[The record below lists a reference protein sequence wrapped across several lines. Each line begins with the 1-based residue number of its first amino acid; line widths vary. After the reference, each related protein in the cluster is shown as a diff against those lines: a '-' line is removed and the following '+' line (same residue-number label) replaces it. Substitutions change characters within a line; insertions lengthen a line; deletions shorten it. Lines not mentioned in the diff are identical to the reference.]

1 MSFSFSLNRPE
12 RGAFSASAICWQ
24 GVVRVRM
31 RGRLARTETLE
42 THKIQVNDHAS
53 DRSLP
58 IPRISR
64 AGQLETGCLKRMYSI
79 ALGIRSFFST
89 GEGKNFVG
97 AFLAPRNLSRFQSL
111 QKPKRGLTNR
121 FKLLLSSFV
130 HRLNL
135 AKDCQHEVQRN
146 SAEGAWNHE

>member
-12 RGAFSASAICWQ
+12 RGAFQASAICWQ

-58 IPRISR
+58 VLRISR

-97 AFLAPRNLSRFQSL
+97 AFLAPRNLSALVQPAKQSSCRL
-111 QKPKRGLTNR
+111 TKCLEVLSCLVSHELKHGAKNDGKIPKGFGEFPN
-121 FKLLLSSFV
+121 V
-130 HRLNL
+130 
-135 AKDCQHEVQRN
+135 
-146 SAEGAWNHE
+146 